1 MVYDFYLFQGH
12 GGVDSGACANGY
24 KEIDIAY
31 DVADGVYNLLKNT
44 FKIHRNT
51 KQQNNYTITFY

>member
-1 MVYDFYLFQGH
+1 MIYDFYLFQGH
-12 GGVDSGACANGY
+12 GGVDAGACANGY

-31 DVADGVYNLLKNT
+31 DVAYGVYQLLKNT

-51 KQQNNYTITFY
+51 KQQNN